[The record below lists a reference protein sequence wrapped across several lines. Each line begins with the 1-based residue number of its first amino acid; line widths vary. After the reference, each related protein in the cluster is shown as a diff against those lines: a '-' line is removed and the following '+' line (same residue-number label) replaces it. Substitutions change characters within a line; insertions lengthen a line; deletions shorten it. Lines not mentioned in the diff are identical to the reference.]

1 MKIALHCSELF
12 NYKALFLAGNAK
24 GRILTIWTRNT
35 RSLFM
40 TIRRKNPPVWMAR
53 SSASRPAPAPRTA
66 RTIKNL
72 DQVQKLDPER
82 NRNQLVQVVR
92 LFVWS
97 LESVQESAR
106 VTWSKALDLENFQGL
121 EPAQIQ
127 KKPILALPE
136 NPYA

>member
-1 MKIALHCSELF
+1 
-12 NYKALFLAGNAK
+12 
-24 GRILTIWTRNT
+24 
-35 RSLFM
+35 
-40 TIRRKNPPVWMAR
+40 MAR

>member
-1 MKIALHCSELF
+1 
-12 NYKALFLAGNAK
+12 
-24 GRILTIWTRNT
+24 
-35 RSLFM
+35 
-40 TIRRKNPPVWMAR
+40 MAR

-66 RTIKNL
+66 WTIKNL
-72 DQVQKLDPER
+72 DQVQKLDLER

>member
-1 MKIALHCSELF
+1 
-12 NYKALFLAGNAK
+12 
-24 GRILTIWTRNT
+24 
-35 RSLFM
+35 
-40 TIRRKNPPVWMAR
+40 MAR

-106 VTWSKALDLENFQGL
+106 VTWSKALDLENFQDL
-121 EPAQIQ
+121 ELAQIQ

>member
-1 MKIALHCSELF
+1 
-12 NYKALFLAGNAK
+12 
-24 GRILTIWTRNT
+24 
-35 RSLFM
+35 
-40 TIRRKNPPVWMAR
+40 MAR

-72 DQVQKLDPER
+72 DQVQKLDLER

-106 VTWSKALDLENFQGL
+106 VTWSKALDLENFQDL
-121 EPAQIQ
+121 ELAQIQ

>member
-1 MKIALHCSELF
+1 
-12 NYKALFLAGNAK
+12 
-24 GRILTIWTRNT
+24 
-35 RSLFM
+35 
-40 TIRRKNPPVWMAR
+40 MAR

-66 RTIKNL
+66 WTIKNL
-72 DQVQKLDPER
+72 DQVQKLDLER

-106 VTWSKALDLENFQGL
+106 VTWSKALDLENFQDL
-121 EPAQIQ
+121 ELAQIQ

>member
-1 MKIALHCSELF
+1 
-12 NYKALFLAGNAK
+12 
-24 GRILTIWTRNT
+24 
-35 RSLFM
+35 
-40 TIRRKNPPVWMAR
+40 MAR

-121 EPAQIQ
+121 ELAQIQ